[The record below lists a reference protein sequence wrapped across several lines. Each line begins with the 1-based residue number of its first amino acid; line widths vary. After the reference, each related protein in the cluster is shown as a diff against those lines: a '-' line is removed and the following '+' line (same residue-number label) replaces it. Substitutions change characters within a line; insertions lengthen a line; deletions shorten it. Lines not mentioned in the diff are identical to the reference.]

1 MLELAFRPDPARGE
15 PLYEQLAAYL
25 ADLVEAGRMVAG
37 ERLPASRELAAQ
49 LGVSRNTVCHAY
61 QILTDRHVLASHV
74 GQGTFVAARSL
85 RGLDGGAGTGSSD
98 RGTTPPEPA
107 RGFAWEG
114 LFALRN
120 HRIVLPSGASAR
132 RDGPFDFSGGRV
144 DPRLLPAAELRR
156 AWSRAVDGSLET
168 LCRPVD
174 AMGLPALREEIA
186 LALVARGIACEPEDV
201 LVTTGIHQVF
211 DLVGRTLVDPGDTV
225 VVEQPGW
232 FLATLSLRANGARLV
247 GVPVDDE
254 GLCVDEL
261 ARILR
266 VRRAK
271 LVYTTPSAQSPTG
284 AVLSERRRE
293 ALLELSDRHQIPI
306 LEDDYDSELRFESA
320 PLPALKT
327 RDPAGRVI
335 YAGTYSKALF
345 PGLRVGYVVA
355 ARPLLARLAL
365 HKAICDFST
374 DGVAQ
379 AAVLELSTS
388 GALERHVRRVRRV
401 YGRRREALLGA
412 LERHMPEGS
421 VWKRPHGGHAVWVT
435 LPDDVDG
442 PALQAEA
449 AAAGI
454 VYARGDLFSLDGRFA
469 GSMALS
475 FVNLDEAAIEEGIA
489 LLGRLAARAPRAQAS
504 GRETAR

>member
-1 MLELAFRPDPARGE
+1 ML
-15 PLYEQLAAYL
+15 
-25 ADLVEAGRMVAG
+25 
-37 ERLPASRELAAQ
+37 
-49 LGVSRNTVCHAY
+49 
-61 QILTDRHVLASHV
+61 
-74 GQGTFVAARSL
+74 
-85 RGLDGGAGTGSSD
+85 
-98 RGTTPPEPA
+98 
-107 RGFAWEG
+107 
-114 LFALRN
+114 ALRN
-120 HRIVLPSGASAR
+120 ERFALPSGAPTR
-132 RDGPFDFSGGRV
+132 RDGRFDFSGGRV

-168 LCRPVD
+168 LSRPID
-174 AMGLPALREEIA
+174 GMGLPALREEIA
-186 LALVARGIACEPEDV
+186 LSLVARGIGCEPEDV
-201 LVTTGIHQVF
+201 LVTSGIHQVF

-232 FLATLSLRANGARLV
+232 FMAAASLRMSGARLV
-247 GVPVDDE
+247 GVPVDDD
-254 GLCVDEL
+254 GLCVDQL
-261 ARILR
+261 ARMLR

-284 AVLSERRRE
+284 AVLSEARRE

-306 LEDDYDSELRFESA
+306 LEDDYDSELRFEAA

-365 HKAICDFST
+365 HKTIAEFST

-388 GALERHVRRVRRV
+388 GALERHVRRVRRI
-401 YGRRREALLGA
+401 YARRRDALLAA
-412 LERHMPEGS
+412 LERHMPGGT

-435 LPDDVDG
+435 LPDDIDG
-442 PALQAEA
+442 PGLQAEA
-449 AAAGI
+449 LAAGI

-469 GSMALS
+469 SSMALS
-475 FVNLDEAAIEEGIA
+475 FVNQDEQTIEQGIA
-489 LLGRLAARAPRAQAS
+489 ALGQLAVRAPRAQAQ
-504 GRETAR
+504 G